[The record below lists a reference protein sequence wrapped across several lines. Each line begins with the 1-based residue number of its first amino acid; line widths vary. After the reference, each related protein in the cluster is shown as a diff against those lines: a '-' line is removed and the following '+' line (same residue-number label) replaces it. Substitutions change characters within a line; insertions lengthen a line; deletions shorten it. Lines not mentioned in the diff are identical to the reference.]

1 MEGEAG
7 RVMERESEDGVEG
20 RRKEREERQRRRV
33 EMAPEAGDRKRVADR
48 WL

>member
-20 RRKEREERQRRRV
+20 RRKEREERQRRSM
-33 EMAPEAGDRKRVADR
+33 EMTPEAGGRKRAADR